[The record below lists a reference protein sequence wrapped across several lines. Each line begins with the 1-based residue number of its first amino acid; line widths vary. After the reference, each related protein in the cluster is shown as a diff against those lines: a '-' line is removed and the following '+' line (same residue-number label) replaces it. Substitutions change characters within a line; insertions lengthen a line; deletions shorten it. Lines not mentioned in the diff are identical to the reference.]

1 MAGSSERPCVRC
13 AADPPKMSAMVAWM
27 STLVVSMSRRPGAM
41 PGQRIISGIWAIGWY
56 SGTPGLP
63 KMSRSPRE
71 WPWAGHRVTAGAA
84 GRRLGSGGAGA
95 EAFGVD
101 RVENPAQPMVDHR
114 QLGAVVVAQFLRLGG
129 REHAA
134 LDRIH

>member
-13 AADPPKMSAMVAWM
+13 AADTPKMSAMVAWM

-41 PGQRIISGIWAIGWY
+41 PGQRIISGIWTIGWGT
-56 SGTPGLP
+56 GTPGLS
-63 KMSRSPRE
+63 KI
-71 WPWAGHRVTAGAA
+71 A
-84 GRRLGSGGAGA
+84 L
-95 EAFGVD
+95 D
-101 RVENPAQPMVDHR
+101 RVEPPAQPMVDHR

-134 LDRIH
+134 LDRIHRVGRPYQQRLV